1 MHIPDNFLSPPVWAT
16 LDAVAVPA
24 VALISRRARTTTDTS
39 RLPLLGVMG
48 AFVFAAQ
55 MINFPVGAGTSG
67 HLVGGTLLACTLGPE
82 TAVLVVTSILA
93 VQALIFQDGGVLA
106 LGANI
111 FNMGLCGV
119 PAGYLPYASLRST
132 RWRYRAV
139 FLGGVCSVMAS
150 GVLALAEL
158 TLSGIRMPSSL
169 TLFSFLLFL
178 GNAVM
183 EGAITATVLRAIE
196 RLNPEMALDA
206 AEAVPGR
213 MRRVVVAVGLISL
226 VLGSVGLLIASTA
239 PDGLEQLG
247 AHLGLSWNPKPLLHA
262 PLADYQIQLFSSVSL
277 NRATAGLLGMMGIY
291 TICLLGS
298 RLLAR
303 ARRTY
308 SS

>member
-16 LDAVAVPA
+16 LDAVAIPA
-24 VALISRRARTTTDTS
+24 ITLISRHARTATDTS

-67 HLVGGTLLACTLGPE
+67 HLAGGTLLACTLGPE
-82 TAVLVVTSILA
+82 TAVLTVTSILA

-111 FNMGLCGV
+111 FNMALCGV
-119 PAGYLPYASLRST
+119 LAGYLPYASLRGT
-132 RWRYRAV
+132 RWKYRSV
-139 FLGGVCSVMAS
+139 FIGGVLSVMTS
-150 GVLALAEL
+150 GLLALAEL

-169 TLFSFLLFL
+169 VLLSCLLFL
-178 GNAVM
+178 ANAVM

-196 RLNPEMALDA
+196 KLNPEVALNT
-206 AEAVPGR
+206 AEAAPNR
-213 MRRVVVAVGLISL
+213 MSRTTAAVGITSL
-226 VLGSVGLLIASTA
+226 VLGATGLLIASNA
-239 PDGLEQLG
+239 PDGLEQLS
-247 AHLGLSWNPKPLLHA
+247 AHLGLRWNPKPLLHA
-262 PLADYQIQLFSSVSL
+262 PLADYHLQWFNSVSL
-277 NRATAGLLGMMGIY
+277 NRATAGLLGMMIVY
-291 TICLLGS
+291 MICLLGS

-308 SS
+308 SA